1 MAVASPTINS
11 DNPSTDQSVN
21 GLAFANPAEGLHG
34 ESTNP
39 KAIVRRRP
47 ALAQNGAVPLSK
59 SVAKLDES
67 YARAVGGR

>member
-1 MAVASPTINS
+1 
-11 DNPSTDQSVN
+11 
-21 GLAFANPAEGLHG
+21 LAFANPAEGLHG